1 MTATPMDVD
10 LLLLDLDNTLYDPA
24 CGLLSA
30 GDRLITQFIAH
41 RLGLP
46 EDEADRLRV
55 RTWREYGATARG
67 LEVEFGI
74 PQREFFAGSIE
85 RVPIHEYVR
94 AWPELAAM
102 LARLP
107 QRILVFTNA
116 TATYARRVL
125 ERLGMAHLIERIF
138 DIEFMGGRPKPERAG
153 YERVLA
159 ELGVPAERVAL
170 VDDTEANLEPAA
182 ELGMVTVKLGGDPPS
197 PPHLHLPD
205 MLELPRL
212 LGL

>member
-1 MTATPMDVD
+1 MAAGPVDVNV
-10 LLLLDLDNTLYDPA
+10 LLLDLDNTLYDPA

-30 GDRLITQFIAH
+30 GDQLITQFIAC

-46 EDEADRLRV
+46 EDEADRLRT

-85 RVPIHEYVR
+85 RCPINEYVR
-94 AWPELAAM
+94 PWPELAVM

-107 QRILVFTNA
+107 QRALVFTNA
-116 TATYARRVL
+116 TEAYARRVL
-125 ERLGMAHLIERIF
+125 ERLGVADLIERIF
-138 DIEFMGGRPKPERAG
+138 DIEFMDGRPKPERAG
-153 YERVLA
+153 YERLLQ
-159 ELGVPAERVAL
+159 ELGMPARRVAL
-170 VDDTEANLEPAA
+170 VDDTEANLAPAA
-182 ELGMVTVKLGGDPPS
+182 ELGMVTIRLGGDAPA

-205 MLELPRL
+205 LLDLPRL

>member
-1 MTATPMDVD
+1 MTPTPVDVD
-10 LLLLDLDNTLYDPA
+10 VLLLDLDNTLYDPA

-30 GDRLITQFIAH
+30 GDRLITQFIAR

-46 EDEADRLRV
+46 EDEADHLRL

-74 PQREFFAGSIE
+74 PQREFFAASIE
-85 RVPIHEYVR
+85 RCPVEEYVQP
-94 AWPELAAM
+94 WPELDAM
-102 LARLP
+102 LTRLP

-116 TATYARRVL
+116 TEAYARRVL
-125 ERLGMAHLIERIF
+125 ARLGVSERIERIF
-138 DIEFMGGRPKPERAG
+138 DIEFAGGRPKPERAG
-153 YERVLA
+153 YERILR

-170 VDDTEANLEPAA
+170 IDDTEANLEPAA
-182 ELGMVTVKLGGDPPS
+182 ELGMITVKVGGDS
-197 PPHLHLPD
+197 PAAPHLHLREL
-205 MLELPRL
+205 LELPRL